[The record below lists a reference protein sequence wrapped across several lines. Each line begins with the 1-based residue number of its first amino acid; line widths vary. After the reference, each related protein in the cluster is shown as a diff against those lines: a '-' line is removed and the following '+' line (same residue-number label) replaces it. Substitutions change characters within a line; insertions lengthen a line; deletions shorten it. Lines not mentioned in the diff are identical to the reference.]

1 MTIKGIFTF
10 ATAGWLAQP
19 ALADLQPG
27 QGYGTGYGGMG
38 MGGMGMGYGGG
49 WFTGPLMML
58 LVFLA
63 LVIAV
68 VLVLRLTGTGNG
80 PADRG
85 GPAALDI
92 LQARFA
98 RGEIDEDEYKRRK
111 TALKG

>member
-80 PADRG
+80 PA
-85 GPAALDI
+85 ALDI

-98 RGEIDEDEYKRRK
+98 HGEIDEDEYKQRK
-111 TALKG
+111 AALKG

>member
-27 QGYGTGYGGMG
+27 QGYGAGYGGMG
-38 MGGMGMGYGGG
+38 MGGMGYGGG
-49 WFTGPLMML
+49 WFAGPLMML

-80 PADRG
+80 PAGRG
-85 GPAALDI
+85 DAAALDI

-111 TALKG
+111 AALKG

>member
-1 MTIKGIFTF
+1 MTIKGIFTL
-10 ATAGWLAQP
+10 AGAGWLAQP

-27 QGYGTGYGGMG
+27 QGYDAGYGGMG

-49 WFTGPLMML
+49 WFAGPLMML

-80 PADRG
+80 PA
-85 GPAALDI
+85 ALDI

-111 TALKG
+111 AALKG